1 MTQNQ
6 SQAQSQPQ
14 TILAI
19 GGHVGDMELTAGGV
33 LASHA
38 LKGDRIVTLALT
50 AGERGVPAG
59 QDMAEYRVQKIREAE
74 AFAGKLNGEAF
85 VLDYADGELPDN
97 MEVRLQV
104 CDIIRQVRPSIL
116 ITHFKNSM
124 HKDHSTT
131 HRIVNDAR
139 FFAGLASFQREQP
152 AAFAGKLYYAEN
164 WEDAVDYRP
173 YVYVDFDQEA
183 YELWVEAVSQ
193 HWFVTGSKSFPY
205 LDYYKHLARV
215 RGIEARK
222 QYAETFMIPEEAL
235 RLRQGEL

>member
-1 MTQNQ
+1 M
-6 SQAQSQPQ
+6 SEEKL

-33 LASHA
+33 LASHS

-59 QDMAEYRVQKIREAE
+59 RDVMEYREQKVNEAKG
-74 AFAGKLNGEAF
+74 FAKMLGGEAIVF
-85 VLDYADGELPDN
+85 DIPDGELQDN
-97 MEVRLQV
+97 DEMRFKV
-104 CDIIRQVRPSIL
+104 CDVIRQVRPNVI

-124 HKDHSTT
+124 HKDHMTT

-139 FFAGLASFQREQP
+139 FFAGLGPLKRENPSHFASR
-152 AAFAGKLYYAEN
+152 LYYAEN

-173 YVYVDFDQEA
+173 YVFVDFSEEA
-183 YELWVEAVSQ
+183 FHLWVKAVSL

-205 LDYYKHLARV
+205 LEYYKHLVRV

-222 QYAETFMIPEEAL
+222 QYAQTFMIPEENM
-235 RLRQGEL
+235 RVIKTEL

>member
-1 MTQNQ
+1 MGEDKV
-6 SQAQSQPQ
+6 

-33 LASHA
+33 LANHS

-59 QDMAEYRVQKIREAE
+59 QNMSEYREQKVNEAK
-74 AFAGKLNGEAF
+74 AFAEMLGGEAIVF
-85 VLDYADGELPDN
+85 DIPDGELQDDQD
-97 MEVRLQV
+97 MRFKV
-104 CDIIRQVRPSIL
+104 CDVIRQVRPNII

-124 HKDHSTT
+124 HKDHMTT

-139 FFAGLASFQREQP
+139 FFAALPTFDRELPAHFASR
-152 AAFAGKLYYAEN
+152 LYYAEN
-164 WEDAVDYRP
+164 WEDAVDFRP
-173 YVYVDFDQEA
+173 YVYVDFSEEA
-183 YELWVEAVSQ
+183 YDLWVKAVSL

-205 LDYYKHLARV
+205 LEYYKHLVRV

-222 QYAETFMIPEEAL
+222 QYAQTFMIPEETMRVL
-235 RLRQGEL
+235 KSEL

>member
-1 MTQNQ
+1 M
-6 SQAQSQPQ
+6 SDKQ

-33 LASHA
+33 LASHS

-50 AGERGVPAG
+50 PGERGVPAG
-59 QDMAEYRVQKIREAE
+59 QDMADYRLQKIREAH
-74 AFAGKLNGEAF
+74 AFADLLGGEAIVF
-85 VLDYADGELPDN
+85 DDIPDGELPDDAAI
-97 MEVRLQV
+97 RWRV
-104 CDIIRQVRPSIL
+104 CDVIRKVRPSII

-124 HKDHSTT
+124 HKDHMTT

-139 FFAGLASFQREQP
+139 FFAGLPSIERELP

-173 YVYVDFDQEA
+173 YVYVDFDQAA
-183 YELWVEAVSQ
+183 YDLWIKALST

-205 LDYYKHLARV
+205 MEYYKHLARV

-222 QYAETFMIPEEAL
+222 TYAETFMVPEETL
-235 RLRQGEL
+235 RLRQSEL

>member
-1 MTQNQ
+1 M
-6 SQAQSQPQ
+6 SEQAL

-59 QDMAEYRVQKIREAE
+59 QDMGEYRQQKVREAA
-74 AFAGKLNGEAF
+74 AFAEMLGGESIVF
-85 VLDYADGELPDN
+85 EVPDGELSDS
-97 MEVRLQV
+97 EDIRYRV
-104 CDIIRQVRPSIL
+104 CDVIREVKPDIL

-139 FFAGLASFQREQP
+139 FFAGLGSFEREKPAHFASR
-152 AAFAGKLYYAEN
+152 LYYAEN
-164 WEDAVDYRP
+164 WEDAVDYKP
-173 YVYVDFDQEA
+173 YIYVGFEQEA
-183 YELWVEAVSQ
+183 YDLWVKAVSQ

-205 LDYYKHLARV
+205 LEYYKHLARV

-222 QYAETFMIPEEAL
+222 TYAETFMIPEESV
-235 RLRQGEL
+235 RIIKSEL

>member
-1 MTQNQ
+1 MSEQQ
-6 SQAQSQPQ
+6 V

-33 LASHA
+33 LASHS

-59 QDMAEYRVQKIREAE
+59 QDVNEYRAQKVKEAE
-74 AFAGKLNGEAF
+74 AFAEMLGGEAIVF
-85 VLDYADGELPDN
+85 DIPDGELQDN
-97 MEVRLQV
+97 EEMRLRV
-104 CDIIRQVRPSIL
+104 CDVICQVRPTII

-124 HKDHSTT
+124 HKDHMTT

-139 FFAGLASFQREQP
+139 FFAGLAAMKRENP
-152 AAFAGKLYYAEN
+152 SHFASRLYYAEN
-164 WEDAVDYRP
+164 WEDAVDYNP
-173 YVYVDFDQEA
+173 YIYVDFSKEA
-183 YELWVEAVSQ
+183 YDLWIKAVSL

-205 LDYYKHLARV
+205 LEYYKHLSRV

-222 QYAETFMIPEEAL
+222 EYAETFMIPEESMRVL
-235 RLRQGEL
+235 KTEL